1 MQISRFLG
9 AGRSGF
15 ISAETDNGGFR
26 FESIPTPRPSTRGCK
41 EPFGIFEGPA
51 DQLIT
56 PESGIGLRVT
66 NVDFEEEMEMVF
78 IRDRWPR
85 FKYCS
90 EEWPFSLQYFVRNGI
105 VIQNYVIHRPPEK
118 QQADESEG
126 KKSTQPQWP
135 KLKIHTNLLIRDP
148 GWEEYWHFDE
158 ALQKHTIVVFFR
170 TPRSTEN
177 RLVGLVIAPF
187 VNGKVASLR
196 KVGKT
201 EMEKKDGREYYI
213 LLPEEVEKDPTRLE
227 VTIGYRLQLLKG
239 DGNPWQSSLIQ
250 AKEIAAIRQMLSGPR
265 YKELAFSVSPSSSS
279 SPFMD
284 FLIRRNLEHVLSV
297 CCIPVSE
304 EPMWDFDEEGNKIVD
319 PAVME
324 DERAIA
330 ITCGDISGHH
340 MLTSASL

>member
-1 MQISRFLG
+1 M
-9 AGRSGF
+9 
-15 ISAETDNGGFR
+15 
-26 FESIPTPRPSTRGCK
+26 
-41 EPFGIFEGPA
+41 
-51 DQLIT
+51 
-56 PESGIGLRVT
+56 
-66 NVDFEEEMEMVF
+66 
-78 IRDRWPR
+78 
-85 FKYCS
+85 
-90 EEWPFSLQYFVRNGI
+90 
-105 VIQNYVIHRPPEK
+105 
-118 QQADESEG
+118 
-126 KKSTQPQWP
+126 
-135 KLKIHTNLLIRDP
+135 
-148 GWEEYWHFDE
+148 
-158 ALQKHTIVVFFR
+158 FFR

-177 RLVGLVIAPF
+177 KLVGLVIAPF

-196 KVGKT
+196 KVDKT

-250 AKEIAAIRQMLSGPR
+250 AKEIAAIRPMLSGPR

-304 EPMWDFDEEGNKIVD
+304 EPMWDFDEKGNKIVD